1 MLREPMDSSSTSIW
15 TPRII
20 TLGFTAPRSLSGLF
34 HNETDHL
41 EDRGTKEIVRNAK
54 SFTLETCLK
63 VKANTKWITYRA
75 MAAVLACAANVT
87 LAQTPPTTVTNTF
100 NINQPIPQGSA
111 NGLSDTQSF
120 DFQSEPFSSITDL
133 QVTLNISGGFTGDYY
148 AYLVHDGGFA
158 VLLNRAGRTSV
169 NSVGYT
175 DSGLNVTLSD
185 SSPNDIHNYQSVLN
199 PGGAVLTGTWAPDGR
214 DMDPATVV
222 ETDNRTALLGS
233 FIGADPSGQW
243 TLYVTSLDFGE
254 QGKLASWGL
263 EVKGVPEP
271 S

>member
-1 MLREPMDSSSTSIW
+1 
-15 TPRII
+15 
-20 TLGFTAPRSLSGLF
+20 
-34 HNETDHL
+34 
-41 EDRGTKEIVRNAK
+41 
-54 SFTLETCLK
+54 
-63 VKANTKWITYRA
+63 

-271 S
+271 SSVALLIFGTVLIAATKRVCAARARQTPERLPYPVLAIKARR